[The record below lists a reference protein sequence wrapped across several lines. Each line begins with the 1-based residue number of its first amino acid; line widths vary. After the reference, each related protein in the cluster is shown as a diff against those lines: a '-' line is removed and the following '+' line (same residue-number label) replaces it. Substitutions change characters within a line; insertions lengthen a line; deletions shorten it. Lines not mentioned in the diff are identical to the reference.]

1 MLKYIVLLIQS
12 LGGNHIMSKKL
23 IIVTS
28 PPACGKT
35 YISKA
40 LAKRLDQCVYLDKD
54 TLIVLSKQIFKVAGE
69 PYNRSS
75 DFFEE
80 NIRDYEYE
88 CVVDLALEALDY
100 SDLALINAP
109 FTREIRDLNYMNSL
123 KAKLAEKGATL
134 SVIWVQTD
142 PEIVHERMIE
152 RDSDRDTWKL
162 EHWDEYIA
170 SCNFEIPEELAAPDS
185 KDALLIFKNNNA
197 EEFEQSMVE
206 ITGILKETISK

>member
-1 MLKYIVLLIQS
+1 MA
-12 LGGNHIMSKKL
+12 KKL

-109 FTREIRDLNYMNSL
+109 FTREVRDLNYMNNL

-142 PEIVHERMIE
+142 PEIVHKRMIE
-152 RDSDRDTWKL
+152 RNSDRDTWKL

-170 SCNFEIPEELAAPDS
+170 SCNFEIPKELAVPGS
-185 KDALLIFKNNNA
+185 KDDLLIFKNNNQD
-197 EEFEQSMVE
+197 EFEKSMVE
-206 ITGILKETISK
+206 ITGVLKESIHKN